1 MDWDDL
7 RYFQAVAE
15 SGSLAGAARKLAVNH
30 STVFRRLNALEG
42 SLGVR
47 LFDRIEGRYVLTG
60 AGEEMA
66 QSANRVEEEVSA
78 IERHLASKDFQLSG
92 NLRVTTTEAVA
103 EGYLMDQVVEFHRRY
118 PEIVVDLVV
127 GYQVYD
133 LSKREA
139 DIAIRPGI
147 VPPEHLIARR
157 LVRLRW
163 AVYGTA
169 GYARRHG
176 APRRVED
183 LVEHRLI
190 GFSDLTVGGL
200 SFDWAR
206 RLAGGRGLVFTSNN
220 LLVQRHAART
230 GIGLALLPV
239 YLGDRE
245 KRLKRFFDLSDQM
258 RLDLWLLT
266 HPDLR
271 DTSRV
276 RAFREFIV
284 EAVERD
290 RALLEGTG
298 QALAGNG

>member
-7 RYFQAVAE
+7 RYFHAVAAA
-15 SGSLAGAARKLAVNH
+15 GSLAGAARKLGVNH
-30 STVFRRLNALEG
+30 STVFRRVNAFEEA
-42 SLGVR
+42 LGVR
-47 LFDRIEGRYVLTG
+47 LFDRVSGGYVLTV

-66 QSANRVEEEVSA
+66 ESAARVEEEVSG
-78 IERHLASKDFQLSG
+78 IERHLAGKDFQLSG
-92 NLRVTTTEAVA
+92 DLRVTTTEAVA
-103 EGYLMDQVVEFHRRY
+103 EGYLMDKVVEFRRAY

-139 DIAIRPGI
+139 DVAIRPGI

-169 GYARRHG
+169 AYVRRHG
-176 APRRVED
+176 APASVED
-183 LVEHRLI
+183 LSEHQLI
-190 GFSDLTVGGL
+190 GFSDVTVGGL

-206 RLAGGRGLVFTSNN
+206 KLAGAKGLVFTSNN
-220 LLVQRHAART
+220 LLIQRDAART
-230 GIGLALLPV
+230 GIGLAILPA

-245 KRLKRFFDLSDQM
+245 KRLKRLLDLSDQM

-276 RAFREFIV
+276 RAFREFII
-284 EAVERD
+284 EAAERD
-290 RALLEGTG
+290 RHLLEGG
-298 QALAGNG
+298 AAAPS

>member
-7 RYFQAVAE
+7 RYFQAVAAT
-15 SGSLAGAARKLAVNH
+15 GSLAAAARKLGVNH
-30 STVFRRLNALEG
+30 STVFRRVNAFEE

-47 LFDRIEGRYVLTG
+47 LFDRVSGGYVLTP

-66 QSANRVEEEVSA
+66 VSAARVDDEVSS
-78 IERHLASKDFQLSG
+78 IERHLAGKDFQLSG

-103 EGYLMDQVVEFHRRY
+103 EGYLMAKVVEFRRAY
-118 PEIVVDLVV
+118 PEILVDLVV

-139 DIAIRPGI
+139 DIAIRPGAS
-147 VPPEHLIARR
+147 PPEHLIARR
-157 LVRLRW
+157 LVRLHW
-163 AVYGTA
+163 GVYGTA
-169 GYARRHG
+169 AYLRRHG
-176 APRRVED
+176 EPSSVEQ
-183 LVEHRLI
+183 LASHQLI
-190 GFSDLTVGGL
+190 GFSDVTAGGL

-206 RLAGGRGLVFTSNN
+206 KLAGPKGLVFTSNN
-220 LLVQRHAART
+220 LLIQRHAACASM
-230 GIGLALLPV
+230 GLAVLPV

-245 KRLKRFFDLSDQM
+245 KRLRRVLDLGSEMQ
-258 RLDLWLLT
+258 LDLWLLT

-284 EAVERD
+284 EAIERD

-298 QALAGNG
+298 QSLAGTG